1 MTLKFKE
8 YKQLDLP
15 QINKEV
21 LLRWEEDDTFHKS
34 IHTREGNPTFVFY
47 EGPPSANGMP
57 GIHHVMA
64 RTIKDLFCRYKT
76 MKGFRVYRKAGWDT
90 HGLPVELGVEKTL
103 GITKDDIGKT
113 ISVHDFNKTCR
124 SEVMKY
130 TREWEELTRRMGYW
144 VNMDDPYVTYESR
157 YIETLWWLLR
167 RLYDKGLLYKGYTI
181 QPYSP
186 AAGTGLSSH
195 ELNQPGCYRDVK
207 DTTAVA
213 QFRVVRDE
221 KSEFLFDES
230 GTDVFFLAWTTTPWT
245 LPSNTALCVGPAIT
259 YVRVKT
265 YNPYSGEQVVVI
277 LAKELL
283 GSFFNE
289 ENSNLDFESYEPGSR
304 RIPFRMT
311 GEFPGK
317 QLAGIAYEQLIDWVK
332 PRGNAFLV
340 ITGDFVTTG
349 DGTGIVHMAPTF
361 GADDDRVA
369 RQNGIVPLL
378 VTDRE
383 GKTQPLVDRKG
394 RFYPVENMD
403 EGFVAGF
410 VSRESYLPFAGRYVK
425 NEYDETT
432 GEETPP
438 VDVDIALMLKQ
449 KNRVFRI
456 EKYIHSYPHC
466 WRTDKPVLYYPLD
479 SWFIRTTAMKEKM
492 IELNN
497 TINWKPKSTGTG
509 RFGNW
514 LENLVDWN
522 LSRSRFWG
530 TPLPI
535 WRTEDGTEEKCIGSV
550 GELISEIEIS
560 IRSGFMEKNP
570 YGEFCPGDYSK
581 ENYEKIDLHKPYV
594 DEIVLVS
601 GSGRKMFREPD
612 LIDVWFD
619 SGAMPYAQWHF
630 PFVKKLPDPGK
641 PGELKSEEI
650 LPFPADFIAEGVDQT
665 RGWFFTLHAISTMI
679 SESVS
684 YRNIISN
691 GLILDK
697 NGNKMSKRLGN
708 AVDPFDTIEEYGA
721 DPLRWYL
728 ITNSQPWDNLKFD
741 IAGVDEVRRKF
752 FGTLFNTYSFFA
764 LYANIDHFRYK
775 EPPVPVGERPELDRW
790 ILSLL
795 NSLIAEVTDGYENY
809 EPTRA
814 GRAISDFVVENLSNW
829 FVRLSRKRYWGGEY
843 DQNKISAYQ
852 TLYTCL
858 SVVARLMAPIA
869 PFYADLLYTDL
880 NSVTGLDSRQS
891 VHLAGFPEPDPTL
904 IDKDLEEKMDIA
916 QKASS
921 MVLALRRKEKIKVR
935 QPLAKIMVPVLNDHF
950 REQFEAVKSVILTE
964 VNVKEVEFLND
975 ASGIIMKKIKPN
987 FKVLGPKHGKL
998 MKEISL
1004 KLAEFSQDEIAELE
1018 KNGRIWLTVGNNQV
1032 ILMAEDVEIT
1042 TEDIPGWLVAAED
1055 KLTIALDIHITPEL
1069 RMEGIAREFINKIQ
1083 NIRKESGFEV
1093 TDRIRLKILR
1103 NSQLD
1108 EALIMHADYIR
1119 SQTLAGSLDLVRD
1132 MDRSQAKPVEIDTGV
1147 ETWISVEKFIVPVN
1161 S

>member
-221 KSEFLFDES
+221 KSECLFDES

-317 QLAGIAYEQLIDWVK
+317 QLAGIAYEQLIDWVN

-438 VDVDIALMLKQ
+438 VDVDIARMLKQ

-456 EKYIHSYPHC
+456 DKY
-466 WRTDKPVLYYPLD
+466 
-479 SWFIRTTAMKEKM
+479 
-492 IELNN
+492 
-497 TINWKPKSTGTG
+497 
-509 RFGNW
+509 
-514 LENLVDWN
+514 
-522 LSRSRFWG
+522 
-530 TPLPI
+530 
-535 WRTEDGTEEKCIGSV
+535 
-550 GELISEIEIS
+550 
-560 IRSGFMEKNP
+560 
-570 YGEFCPGDYSK
+570 
-581 ENYEKIDLHKPYV
+581 
-594 DEIVLVS
+594 
-601 GSGRKMFREPD
+601 
-612 LIDVWFD
+612 
-619 SGAMPYAQWHF
+619 
-630 PFVKKLPDPGK
+630 
-641 PGELKSEEI
+641 
-650 LPFPADFIAEGVDQT
+650 
-665 RGWFFTLHAISTMI
+665 
-679 SESVS
+679 
-684 YRNIISN
+684 
-691 GLILDK
+691 
-697 NGNKMSKRLGN
+697 
-708 AVDPFDTIEEYGA
+708 
-721 DPLRWYL
+721 
-728 ITNSQPWDNLKFD
+728 
-741 IAGVDEVRRKF
+741 
-752 FGTLFNTYSFFA
+752 
-764 LYANIDHFRYK
+764 
-775 EPPVPVGERPELDRW
+775 
-790 ILSLL
+790 
-795 NSLIAEVTDGYENY
+795 
-809 EPTRA
+809 
-814 GRAISDFVVENLSNW
+814 
-829 FVRLSRKRYWGGEY
+829 
-843 DQNKISAYQ
+843 
-852 TLYTCL
+852 
-858 SVVARLMAPIA
+858 
-869 PFYADLLYTDL
+869 
-880 NSVTGLDSRQS
+880 
-891 VHLAGFPEPDPTL
+891 VH
-904 IDKDLEEKMDIA
+904 
-916 QKASS
+916 
-921 MVLALRRKEKIKVR
+921 R
-935 QPLAKIMVPVLNDHF
+935 
-950 REQFEAVKSVILTE
+950 
-964 VNVKEVEFLND
+964 
-975 ASGIIMKKIKPN
+975 
-987 FKVLGPKHGKL
+987 
-998 MKEISL
+998 
-1004 KLAEFSQDEIAELE
+1004 
-1018 KNGRIWLTVGNNQV
+1018 
-1032 ILMAEDVEIT
+1032 
-1042 TEDIPGWLVAAED
+1042 
-1055 KLTIALDIHITPEL
+1055 
-1069 RMEGIAREFINKIQ
+1069 
-1083 NIRKESGFEV
+1083 
-1093 TDRIRLKILR
+1093 
-1103 NSQLD
+1103 
-1108 EALIMHADYIR
+1108 
-1119 SQTLAGSLDLVRD
+1119 
-1132 MDRSQAKPVEIDTGV
+1132 
-1147 ETWISVEKFIVPVN
+1147 
-1161 S
+1161 